1 MKEDAQVTLGESSL
15 VQLKTEDVSPHLCG
29 QPLWR
34 VWVRA
39 GNLCDPDGLSLC
51 MMTSNLPLC
60 STTHSKKTFMHSCAA
75 TIRKIL

>member
-39 GNLCDPDGLSLC
+39 GNLCDPDGLSLA
-51 MMTSNLPLC
+51 
-60 STTHSKKTFMHSCAA
+60 CA
-75 TIRKIL
+75 